1 MTASRDELLR
11 LIDSMP
17 DDQVDTLLAD
27 ARRLS
32 RAAQATPRGTWP
44 PKFVGMIKDGPDVGS
59 SPEYTD
65 SVLSRGFGRDH

>member
-1 MTASRDELLR
+1 MSDNELLR

-17 DDQVDTLLAD
+17 DDQVNTLLAD

-32 RAAQATPRGTWP
+32 RAAQAVPQETWP
-44 PKFVGMIKDGPDVGS
+44 PNFVGMIRDGPGVGS
-59 SPEYTD
+59 SPEYID